1 MIYVTA
7 RWADAQQTMV
17 IGTAADG
24 QTETVPVYH
33 TLFRQPDDGPQGFL
47 ARGGVIETYIEPPA
61 PIPDL
66 EPWRF
71 FAMLDLSGK
80 RPTLEAFI
88 DGLPEPEKTVARN
101 QFEKSLVFRRGND
114 LVLAAQQAMSMTD
127 EQLDTLWS
135 QALML

>member
-1 MIYVTA
+1 MIYTSARFSNAEHTLVTGT
-7 RWADAQQTMV
+7 DAN
-17 IGTAADG
+17 GN
-24 QTETVPVYH
+24 TETVPADH
-33 TLFRQPDDGPQGFL
+33 TMFRQPDDGPVGFV
-47 ARGGVIETYIEPPA
+47 ANGGVIAPYVQPPT
-61 PIPDL
+61 PLPDL

-88 DGLPEPEKTVARN
+88 DGLPEPGKTVARN

-114 LVLAAQQAMSMTD
+114 LVLAVQQAMSMTD

-135 QALML
+135 QALTL